1 MKFYIYQP
9 QTKLHILS
17 SQPGFLSCGLPVPD
31 HQTVITEVTVLQDP
45 LNFQVCEECA
55 KQNPNHQEVN

>member
-1 MKFYIYQP
+1 MKFYVYQP
-9 QTKLHILS
+9 QTPLHIQG
-17 SQPGFLSCGLPVPD
+17 SQPGFLSCGLPVPESK
-31 HQTVITEVTVLQDP
+31 TILPELTVLQDP